1 MDSNTAAD
9 RYGKLQPGDL
19 KDSLTVWLEYVTRD
33 VVVRR
38 SDQQVKPSLC
48 GDQTRRAWHAFNWYA
63 FREKENRIMR
73 TKLKGL
79 ELVPNG
85 MERCTGR
92 TAPTRPL
99 D

>member
-1 MDSNTAAD
+1 MSWFGGVTNESGLHCVET
-9 RYGKLQPGDL
+9 KHEEPGTL
-19 KDSLTVWLEYVTRD
+19 RGS
-33 VVVRR
+33 
-38 SDQQVKPSLC
+38 
-48 GDQTRRAWHAFNWYA
+48 FNWYA
-63 FREKENRIMR
+63 FREKGDRVMR
-73 TKLKGL
+73 KKLKGL